1 MRYISSA
8 EIRSNPA
15 LLWRDGD
22 EQETIITVNGKPKVI
37 ALAFSGDPEDLVSLI
52 RRLRAEKAIE
62 MIWQSSE
69 EKGTD
74 RMTMEEIDREISAA
88 RSENMNG

>member
-15 LLWRDGD
+15 LLWKDGE

-37 ALAFSGDPEDLVSLI
+37 ALAFSGDPEDLLSLI

-62 MIWQSSE
+62 CMWQSSE

-74 RMTMEEIDREISAA
+74 RMTTEEIDAEIKTT
-88 RSENMNG
+88 RNENLNA